1 MGSDR
6 KSFRQSQEKVA
17 TAFAKNAH
25 RVFADLMELWRV

>member
-17 TAFAKNAH
+17 TVFAKTH
-25 RVFADLMELWRV
+25 TGFLLI